1 MNALDVKIDSMVKN
15 FAVNDSNISYTE
27 LSHSINEMLRVM
39 SRAHVIGFLKYAESV
54 KAGA

>member
-1 MNALDVKIDSMVKN
+1 MNSLDKKIDSMVKHFSTN
-15 FAVNDSNISYTE
+15 YSDISYND
-27 LSHSINEMLRVM
+27 LSQSINEMLRVM